1 MRARL
6 SFLLGAV
13 ALVGC
18 ARAPF
23 AAPEPVIHEIHGP
36 TMGSTYQVKFVGDV
50 PAGTVQALVEAEL
63 ASFDLAFSNWRK
75 DSEIARINQQATTEP
90 LAVSARFA
98 SVLKLAL
105 DVAAATDGAFDPT
118 VKPLS
123 DLYRAR
129 KQDDNAPLDAA
140 ALDRARALVDYR
152 AVTLR
157 DGKLVKA
164 RPDLTLDLDG
174 IAAGAACDAIAAR
187 LPTIAV
193 TKFYVEVTG
202 EVTCRGEKAPG
213 QPWRIG
219 VVDPTSD
226 VHGGDR
232 PLVALALRDRALCTS
247 GDYRNSLL
255 VDGKLMHHVFDPRTG
270 RNPEH
275 RVVSASVLAG
285 SAALADALGTALLVL
300 GEAKAKDLWPRLAAL
315 GAQGALLLAAAD
327 DGKLLSTEI
336 TWPQEDA

>member
-1 MRARL
+1 MRH

-13 ALVGC
+13 SLVGC
-18 ARAPF
+18 ARAPV
-23 AAPEPVIHEIHGP
+23 AAPEPIVHEIHGP
-36 TMGSTYQVKFVGDV
+36 TMGSTYQVKFVSDV
-50 PAGTVQALVEAEL
+50 SKGTVQALVEAEL
-63 ASFDLAFSNWRK
+63 ASFDLAFSNWRP
-75 DSEIARINQQATTEP
+75 DSEIVRINQQATVEP

-98 SVLKLAL
+98 SVLKMAL
-105 DVAAATDGAFDPT
+105 EVAAATDGAFDPT

-123 DLYRAR
+123 DLYRTR
-129 KQDDNAPLDAA
+129 KHDGNAPLDAA
-140 ALDRARALVDYR
+140 ALDRARAQVDYR

-157 DGKLVKA
+157 DGKLIKA
-164 RPDLTLDLDG
+164 RPEVTLDLDG
-174 IAAGAACDAIAAR
+174 IVAGAACDAIAAR

-193 TKFYVEVTG
+193 TKFYIEVTG

-219 VVDPTSD
+219 VVDPASD

-232 PLVALALRDRALCTS
+232 PLVALPLRDRALCTS
-247 GDYRNSLL
+247 GDYRNSL
-255 VDGKLMHHVFDPRTG
+255 VVNGKLVHHVFDPRTG

-300 GEAKAKDLWPRLAAL
+300 GETKAKELWPRLAAL
-315 GAQGALLLAAAD
+315 GAQGALLLAASD
-327 DGKLLSTEI
+327 DGTLLTMEI
-336 TWPQEDA
+336 TWPTTDS